1 MMLPKDDVQITAL
14 TTQDVPQLEELETLT
29 RLCFWG
35 SDNYIRFLT
44 QPEYFGSKAVAPVRS
59 GTPRLIGFFLAR
71 SVVENLELLKIGVYP
86 QFQNQGVGARLLDAA
101 LSEGIQR
108 GCLRCYLE
116 VRVSNV
122 GAIRFYL
129 NHRFRIAGERANYY
143 SDPVEDALVMERR
156 L

>member
-1 MMLPKDDVQITAL
+1 MMLPKDDIQISAL
-14 TTQDVPQLEELETLT
+14 TTQDVPHLEELETLT

-35 SDNYIRFLT
+35 TDNYIRFLA
-44 QPEYFGSKAVAPVRS
+44 QPEYFGSKAVAPAKS
-59 GTPRLIGFFLAR
+59 GAPRLIGFYLAR
-71 SVVENLELLKIGVYP
+71 SVVENLELLKIGVCP
-86 QFQNQGVGARLLDAA
+86 QFQHQGLGARLLDAA
-101 LSEGIQR
+101 LSEGIRR

-116 VRVSNV
+116 VRVSNE

-129 NHRFRIAGERANYY
+129 NHRFRVAGERANYY